1 MKWLVDFTT
10 TIFFCVGSMPR
21 LVNSSRPVACVRL
34 ADQHDVDAAHAHGG
48 AIADR
53 HLGRAEALPGV
64 ALQADDLDLGID
76 RLARGHGDLAA
87 EAQADLRAQPGIE
100 ADAHGDRIPDRAE
113 AGILDLA
120 VDQVAQDVGIV
131 RRRAAAGI
139 VGRIGDH
146 HRQVVEGDALA
157 DAGRSTSNDGGWV
170 LPRSATSSSPSLVAS
185 ASAFFLSPSAITS
198 TRVPISATSP

>member
-21 LVNSSRPVACVRL
+21 LVKSSRPGRL
-34 ADQHDVDAAHAHGG
+34 GAVADQDDVDAAHAHGG

-53 HLGRAEALPGV
+53 NLGRAEALPGV
-64 ALQADDLDLGID
+64 ALQADDLDLGVD
-76 RLARGHGDLAA
+76 RLAGAYGDLAA
-87 EAQADLRAQPGIE
+87 EAQGELGAEPGIE
-100 ADAHGDRIPDRAE
+100 ADAHGDRIPDRPE

-139 VGRIGDH
+139 VGGIGDH

-157 DAGRSTSNDGGWV
+157 HAR
-170 LPRSATSSSPSLVAS
+170 R
-185 ASAFFLSPSAITS
+185 
-198 TRVPISATSP
+198 